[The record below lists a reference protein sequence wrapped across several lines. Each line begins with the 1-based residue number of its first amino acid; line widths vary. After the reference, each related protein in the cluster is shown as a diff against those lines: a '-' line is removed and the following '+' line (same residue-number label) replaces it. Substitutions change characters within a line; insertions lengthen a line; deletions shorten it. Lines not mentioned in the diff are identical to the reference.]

1 MENLWKNR
9 TPPKP
14 LKFGEF
20 DVISGGSG
28 DAPVSATNTG
38 VLRDQKIWDF
48 QECCKYFGESVI
60 ALKDQLKERKEG
72 DDLVWDKDDKAAM
85 DFVTACSNV
94 RGIIFSI
101 PQKSRFE
108 TKSMAGNIIPAIAT
122 TNAITAGIVVL
133 HAFKVLQG
141 KFDKCQSVYMRLRP
155 NARNQLFVPDRS
167 LNPPNPKCYVCA
179 SKPEVVL
186 KIATDLVTV
195 KELRDDVLVK
205 ALNMVDPD
213 VILDGKGLIV
223 ISSEEGETECN
234 NDKLLKDLFI
244 VDGCIL
250 KVDDFFQNY
259 ELSITIVHK
268 AVERDSP
275 RFEVIADMDCLK
287 PVEEKVEE
295 PAASSSENGNGSKAA
310 APEDSDDDLVCI
322 DEEEMETEPVLP
334 SSSAEKRKHTEEED
348 VSPNNKRARL
358 AVPEEDLN
366 DLDDDDIVCID

>member
-14 LKFGEF
+14 LKFE
-20 DVISGGSG
+20 DADYLNNESG
-28 DAPVSATNTG
+28 DAPANTKA
-38 VLRDQKIWDF
+38 LPDQRIWF
-48 QECCKYFGESVI
+48 FTECCKYFSDSVTS
-60 ALKDQLKERKEG
+60 LKKQLKEQKEG

-94 RGIIFSI
+94 REIIFSI

-133 HAFKVLQG
+133 HAFNVLQG
-141 KFDKCQSVYMRLRP
+141 NFEKCQSVYMRLRP
-155 NARNQLFVPDRS
+155 NARNQLFVPDRA

-195 KELRDDVLVK
+195 KEFRDDVLIK

-213 VILDGKGLIV
+213 VMLDGKGLIV

-268 AVERDSP
+268 AVERDGP
-275 RFEVIADMDCLK
+275 RYEVIADMDSLN
-287 PVEEKVEE
+287 PVEEKVEPE
-295 PAASSSENGNGSKAA
+295 PSNSKNGNGSTKPD
-310 APEDSDDDLVCI
+310 APVDSDDDLVCI
-322 DEEEMETEPVLP
+322 DEEMDTESSLP
-334 SSSAEKRKHTEEED
+334 SCSAEKRKRAEEED
-348 VSPNNKRARL
+348 TSPTIKRARL
-358 AVPEEDLN
+358 SAPEAKIDV
-366 DLDDDDIVCID
+366 DDDIVCID